1 MGIWWFLVYKWHCC
15 LWSPFSGTESSLCN
29 APVASLQ
36 GFLLKPF
43 VINPLQPVRSAPLQG
58 SWFAL
63 QDQLGSKY
71 PISFSTAAAQRN
83 PNFSFYFNVDPNIP
97 ASQLWAKP
105 MDAHLELCRTRL
117 WNTAFLSAGEIYSVS
132 MCLRLLPW
140 NKTQTCWF
148 MLHLRFKSS
157 FFVLIA
163 YVRKPWGY
171 MGERVR
177 ALSHEVSILQMRH
190 ARALQRWRCVLWSAR
205 KEAVQGRRASLVME
219 RVPLQTVMLST
230 SWRTWPAQGQW
241 DVLELS
247 YPHSECY
254 NMHPNKGL

>member
-1 MGIWWFLVYKWHCC
+1 MYPKITPVNWRPWVQSISQRFDLRGNRWNLGSFSFFPLDSSLCTLQWGEVLLNPLVKVGIWWLLVYKWHCC
-15 LWSPFSGTESSLCN
+15 LWSPFSGTEGSLCN

-117 WNTAFLSAGEIYSVS
+117 WNTALLSAGEIYSVS
-132 MCLRLLPW
+132 MCLRVLPW

-148 MLHLRFKSS
+148 MLHLRF
-157 FFVLIA
+157 
-163 YVRKPWGY
+163 
-171 MGERVR
+171 
-177 ALSHEVSILQMRH
+177 
-190 ARALQRWRCVLWSAR
+190 
-205 KEAVQGRRASLVME
+205 
-219 RVPLQTVMLST
+219 
-230 SWRTWPAQGQW
+230 
-241 DVLELS
+241 
-247 YPHSECY
+247 
-254 NMHPNKGL
+254 

>member
-1 MGIWWFLVYKWHCC
+1 MYPKITPVSWRPWVQSISQRFDLRGNQWNLGSFSFFPLDSSLCTLQWGIVKPFGQGGYLVAFSIQMA
-15 LWSPFSGTESSLCN
+15 LMPLVTFSGTEGSLCN

-117 WNTAFLSAGEIYSVS
+117 WNTALLSAGEIYSVN

-148 MLHLRFKSS
+148 MLHLRF
-157 FFVLIA
+157 
-163 YVRKPWGY
+163 
-171 MGERVR
+171 
-177 ALSHEVSILQMRH
+177 
-190 ARALQRWRCVLWSAR
+190 
-205 KEAVQGRRASLVME
+205 
-219 RVPLQTVMLST
+219 
-230 SWRTWPAQGQW
+230 
-241 DVLELS
+241 
-247 YPHSECY
+247 
-254 NMHPNKGL
+254 